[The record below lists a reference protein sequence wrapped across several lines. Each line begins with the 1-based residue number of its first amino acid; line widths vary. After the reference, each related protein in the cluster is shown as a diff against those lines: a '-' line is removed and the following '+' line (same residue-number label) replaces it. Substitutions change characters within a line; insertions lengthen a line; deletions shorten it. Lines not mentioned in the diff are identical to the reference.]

1 MKSSSIRLVPGSLWR
16 LLAFEKHGKVITML
30 DGDLMERVP
39 EFIARTEAMANAN
52 LDVWRPFRHARG
64 RPVRQLLDAFTWNCR
79 SGRVQTSVNL
89 TGGGHSMIE
98 QAHWPDYGFEEWF
111 LTAVIYPR
119 MAGSG
124 VLTFLQPTDQS
135 VLLTLD
141 IEYVTRANSNSE
153 IFYYGDPVR

>member
-1 MKSSSIRLVPGSLWR
+1 
-16 LLAFEKHGKVITML
+16 
-30 DGDLMERVP
+30 
-39 EFIARTEAMANAN
+39 
-52 LDVWRPFRHARG
+52 
-64 RPVRQLLDAFTWNCR
+64 
-79 SGRVQTSVNL
+79 
-89 TGGGHSMIE
+89 MIE

-141 IEYVTRANSNSE
+141 IEYVTRADSNSE